1 MVSSF
6 VNPVINPE
14 SKLGISSFDD
24 TDPVR
29 LWQNP
34 SEENLNIVIRAIY
47 KQVLG
52 NAHVMESERLV
63 VPESQLKQGD
73 ITVREFVRQIAYSDL
88 YRCRFFDSCP
98 RNRAIELNFKH
109 LLGRAPESY
118 EEITAH
124 THLLDTSGYEA
135 EIDSYIDSDEY
146 SHNFGDDTVPYYQ
159 GYKTQ
164 TGKKMVGFTHMF
176 QLLRGAPSSDKDTA
190 TNNSSRLNRSIMG
203 NTPSE
208 ILPVHGAPFP
218 WQCPAYVMD
227 ANQVIAKA
235 LGMKSEPL
243 VKSEPITFQIDES
256 SPMDEL
262 AQQQFYQAYQP
273 FKNSDP
279 VELLPGRSE
288 EEVDIVIRAVYRQV
302 LGNAYVMESERLVVP
317 ESQLKLGEISVREFV
332 RQVAKSE
339 LYRSRFF
346 ENCYWYRAMELNF
359 KHLLGRAPDN
369 FAEMR
374 YYSSVLDEGGFAAN
388 IDAYIDSDEY
398 QNAFGENV
406 VPYYRGYKTQNGQSL
421 VGFTNMF
428 QLLRSASSSDKDL
441 TGTNAPRTARAV
453 ILNKAYGKDKATDV
467 SEILAR
473 VFAPKPQLQ
482 AAQVD
487 SFALARKQAQ
497 ETLQQQIQE
506 QSEVI
511 ATLQQQLAQLEPFA
525 TIATSKFGQGGFS
538 GIGLV
543 STPTTNEETTDTY
556 NALQQKFAKQEEVIA
571 DLRQQIADA
580 RPLATIGEYRLNK
593 WRSRS
598 F

>member
-6 VNPVINPE
+6 VNPIINPE
-14 SKLGISSFDD
+14 SKLGVSSFDD

-34 SEENLNIVIRAIY
+34 SEENLNTVIRAIY

-124 THLLDTSGYEA
+124 THLLDKSGYEA

-146 SHNFGDDTVPYYQ
+146 SNNFGDDTVPYYQ

-176 QLLRGAPSSDKDTA
+176 QLLRGACSSDKDIA
-190 TNNSSRLNRSIMG
+190 TNNSSRLNRSIME
-203 NTPSE
+203 NTPSQ
-208 ILPVHGAPFP
+208 IVPVQGAPFP
-218 WQCPAYVMD
+218 WQRPAYVID
-227 ANQVIAKA
+227 ANEVIAKA

-243 VKSEPITFQIDES
+243 VKSEPIAFQIDES

-279 VELLPGRSE
+279 MELLPGRSE
-288 EEVDIVIRAVYRQV
+288 EEVEIVIRAVYRQV

-332 RQVAKSE
+332 RQVAQSE

-398 QNAFGENV
+398 QNAFGENI

-421 VGFTNMF
+421 LGFTNMF
-428 QLLRSASSSDKDL
+428 QLLRSASSSDKNL

-453 ILNKAYGKDKATDV
+453 ILNKPYGKDKATDV
-467 SEILAR
+467 SEILAQ
-473 VFAPKPQLQ
+473 VFKPKPQL
-482 AAQVD
+482 AAQLD

-497 ETLQQQIQE
+497 EKLQQQIQE

-511 ATLQQQLAQLEPFA
+511 ATLQQQLAELQPFA
-525 TIATSKFGQGGFS
+525 SIAASKFNQGGFS

-543 STPTTNEETTDTY
+543 STNTTNGETTDTY
-556 NALQQKFAKQEEVIA
+556 NALQQKFAKQEEAIA
-571 DLRQQIADA
+571 NLRQQIADA

>member
-1 MVSSF
+1 VVSSF

-14 SKLGISSFDD
+14 SKLGVSSFDD

-34 SEENLNIVIRAIY
+34 SEENLNTVIRAIY

-52 NAHVMESERLV
+52 NAHVMESERLII
-63 VPESQLKQGD
+63 PESQLKQGD

-88 YRCRFFDSCP
+88 YRSRFFDSCP

-124 THLLDTSGYEA
+124 THLLDKSGYEA

-146 SHNFGDDTVPYYQ
+146 SNNFGDDTVPYYQ

-176 QLLRGAPSSDKDTA
+176 QLLRGACSSDKDIA
-190 TNNSSRLNRSIMG
+190 TNNSSRLNRSIME
-203 NTPSE
+203 NTPSQ
-208 ILPVHGAPFP
+208 IVPVQGAPFP
-218 WQCPAYVMD
+218 WQRPAYVVD

-288 EEVDIVIRAVYRQV
+288 EEVEIVIRAVYRQV

-332 RQVAKSE
+332 RQVAQSE

-398 QNAFGENV
+398 QNAFGENI

-428 QLLRSASSSDKDL
+428 QLLRSASSSDKNL

-453 ILNKAYGKDKATDV
+453 ILNKAYGKDKPTDV
-467 SEILAR
+467 SEILAE
-473 VFAPKPQLQ
+473 VFKPKPQL
-482 AAQVD
+482 AAQLD
-487 SFALARKQAQ
+487 SFTLARQKA
-497 ETLQQQIQE
+497 EAALQQQIQE
-506 QSEVI
+506 QEGVI
-511 ATLQQQLAQLEPFA
+511 ATLQEQLADIRPFA
-525 TIATSKFGQGGFS
+525 SIAASKFIKWEFS
-538 GIGLV
+538 GAAPV
-543 STPTTNEETTDTY
+543 STSATNGETTDTY
-556 NALQQKFAKQEEVIA
+556 TALQQKLEKQEQAIA
-571 DLRQQIADA
+571 YLRQQIADA
-580 RPLATIGEYRLNK
+580 RPLATLGEYRLNK

>member
-14 SKLGISSFDD
+14 SKLGVSSFDD

-34 SEENLNIVIRAIY
+34 SEENLNTVIRAIY

-52 NAHVMESERLV
+52 NAHVMESERLII
-63 VPESQLKQGD
+63 PESQLKQGD

-88 YRCRFFDSCP
+88 YRSRFFDSCP

-124 THLLDTSGYEA
+124 THLLDKSGYEA

-146 SHNFGDDTVPYYQ
+146 SNNFGDDTVPYYQ

-176 QLLRGAPSSDKDTA
+176 QLLRGACSSDKDIA
-190 TNNSSRLNRSIMG
+190 TNNSSRLNRSIME
-203 NTPSE
+203 NTPSQ
-208 ILPVHGAPFP
+208 IVPVQGAPFP
-218 WQCPAYVMD
+218 WQRPAYVVD

-288 EEVDIVIRAVYRQV
+288 EEVEIVIRAVYRQV

-332 RQVAKSE
+332 RQVAQSE

-398 QNAFGENV
+398 QNAFGENI

-428 QLLRSASSSDKDL
+428 QLLRSASSSDKNL

-453 ILNKAYGKDKATDV
+453 ILNKAYGKDKPTDV
-467 SEILAR
+467 SEILAE
-473 VFAPKPQLQ
+473 VFKPKPQL
-482 AAQVD
+482 AAQLD
-487 SFALARKQAQ
+487 SFTLARQKA
-497 ETLQQQIQE
+497 EAALQQQIQE
-506 QSEVI
+506 QEGVI
-511 ATLQQQLAQLEPFA
+511 ATLQEQLADIRPFA
-525 TIATSKFGQGGFS
+525 SIAASKFIKWEFS
-538 GIGLV
+538 GAAPV
-543 STPTTNEETTDTY
+543 STSATNGETTDTY
-556 NALQQKFAKQEEVIA
+556 TALQQKLEKQEQAIA
-571 DLRQQIADA
+571 YLRQQIADA
-580 RPLATIGEYRLNK
+580 RPLATLGEYRLNK

>member
-14 SKLGISSFDD
+14 SKLGVNSFDD

-34 SEENLNIVIRAIY
+34 SEENLNTVIRAIY

-88 YRCRFFDSCP
+88 YRSRFFDSCP

-118 EEITAH
+118 EEMTAH
-124 THLLDTSGYEA
+124 THLLDISGYEV

-146 SHNFGDDTVPYYQ
+146 SNNFGDDTVPYYQ

-164 TGKKMVGFTHMF
+164 AGKKMVGFTHMF
-176 QLLRGAPSSDKDTA
+176 QLLRGACSSDKDIA
-190 TNNSSRLNRSIMG
+190 AKNRSRLNRSIMR

-208 ILPVHGAPFP
+208 ILPVQGAPFP
-218 WQCPAYVMD
+218 WQRPAYVMD
-227 ANQVIAKA
+227 ANKLIAKT
-235 LGMKSEPL
+235 LGIKSEPL
-243 VKSEPITFQIDES
+243 VKSEPITFQVDAG

-288 EEVDIVIRAVYRQV
+288 EEVEVVIRAVYRQV

-346 ENCYWYRAMELNF
+346 DNCYWYRAMELNF

-398 QNAFGENV
+398 QNAFGEDI

-441 TGTNAPRTARAV
+441 TGTNAPRTAKAV
-453 ILNKAYGKDKATDV
+453 ILNKAYGKDQATDV
-467 SEILAR
+467 SDILAK
-473 VFAPKPQLQ
+473 VFAPKPQLGT
-482 AAQVD
+482 AAIDPLV
-487 SFALARKQAQ
+487 LARKRA
-497 ETLQQQIQE
+497 EEALQQQIQE
-506 QSEVI
+506 QEEVI
-511 ATLQQQLAQLEPFA
+511 ATLQQQLADLRPFA
-525 TIATSKFGQGGFS
+525 SIAASKFSQWEFS
-538 GIGLV
+538 GTASV
-543 STPTTNEETTDTY
+543 STSTTNGGTTDTY
-556 NALQQKFAKQEEVIA
+556 AALQQKLEKQEQAIVY
-571 DLRQQIADA
+571 LREQIADA
-580 RPLATIGEYRLNK
+580 RPLATVGEYRLNK
-593 WRSRS
+593 
-598 F
+598 